1 MVSSPIGEQVA
12 RLRVLR
18 GWSQEQLA
26 HRAGISVD
34 TVRKLESGNR
44 GMVRLATLSRIA
56 SALDVE
62 LAMTLTLPAVLG
74 PVEDGGVMALRRAL
88 TSPDL
93 LGLADY
99 AEPGPV
105 PDLTALAADVARA
118 WEVWQ
123 QGEYAALAATL
134 PDMIAEARHA
144 TRELSGDDQVQAWGL
159 LATTYQVA
167 AGVTVMTGHENL
179 AWTAVERALDAAD
192 RAADPVAHASAEH
205 FVAWIYRRQG
215 RYTDCQSAATRSA
228 ERHEPRLSQA
238 TPEELSVWGGLL
250 VNASGAAAR
259 QERAE
264 VADELLSVA
273 SGAAARLGHDRWDR
287 WSVFGPRLVA
297 QTAVINAVE
306 MGDMERALHR
316 SAAVPDGRLPPTWDA
331 RYLLALAEA
340 QVESHRDADAL
351 ATLTEAARVTPEW
364 VRYHRLARDITLEL
378 CERSGAR
385 RSQMLDDLV
394 NQLGLV
400 PA

>member
-1 MVSSPIGEQVA
+1 
-12 RLRVLR
+12 
-18 GWSQEQLA
+18 
-26 HRAGISVD
+26 
-34 TVRKLESGNR
+34 
-44 GMVRLATLSRIA
+44 
-56 SALDVE
+56 
-62 LAMTLTLPAVLG
+62 
-74 PVEDGGVMALRRAL
+74 L

-93 LGLADY
+93 VGLADY

-105 PDLTALAADVARA
+105 PDLTALSEDVARG
-118 WEVWQ
+118 WQVWQ
-123 QGEYAALAATL
+123 QGEYATLAVTL

-144 TRELSGDDQVQAWGL
+144 TRELTGDDQVKAWGL
-159 LATTYQVA
+159 LATTYQIA
-167 AGVTVMTGHENL
+167 AGVTVMTGHESL

-205 FVAWIYRRQG
+205 FAAWIYRRQG
-215 RYTDCQSAATRSA
+215 RYADCQAVATRSA
-228 ERHEPRLSQA
+228 ERHEPRFSQA
-238 TPEELSVWGGLL
+238 SAEQLSVWGGLL
-250 VNASGAAAR
+250 INASGAAAR
-259 QERAE
+259 QERPDDA
-264 VADELLSVA
+264 AELLSVA
-273 SGAAARLGHDRWDR
+273 SGAAARLGQDRWDR

-306 MGDMERALHR
+306 MGDMAQALHL
-316 SAAVPDGRLPPTWDA
+316 AEGVPDGRLPPTWDA

-378 CERSGAR
+378 CERSGSR

-394 NQLGLV
+394 NHLQLV